1 MKTKNYADNDETQ
14 ADDEMQVS
22 EAMPAYDKDGY
33 YTYEDYYSWELE
45 EGERWELIDGKAYK
59 MSAPSRVHQEVLGEI
74 FRQLANFLKGK
85 KCKVYIAPVDVRLN
99 HDTLDDTVVQ
109 PDVLVVC
116 DENKLSDIRS
126 VKGAPDLAVEV
137 LSPSNPNH
145 DRVLK
150 FNKYREAGVREFWI
164 VDPTAKTVAVNIL
177 TGGYYTTHIHGAT
190 GNIPLQAVEGCEVD
204 LDEVFASVK

>member
-1 MKTKNYADNDETQ
+1 MKTTNYTGEDEKQTNY
-14 ADDEMQVS
+14 DMQVS
-22 EAMPAYDKDGY
+22 EAMPAYDRDGY

-59 MSAPSRVHQEVLGEI
+59 MSAPTLNHQDVAGEI

-99 HDTLDDTVVQ
+99 YDTLDDTVVQ

-116 DENKLSDIRS
+116 DKNKLSDIRA
-126 VKGAPDLAVEV
+126 VKGAPDFAVEV

-164 VDPTAKTVAVNIL
+164 VDPVAKTVAVNIL
-177 TGGYYTTHIHGAT
+177 SDGNYTTHIYGAT
-190 GNIPLQAVEGCEVD
+190 GNIPLHSVESCEIH
-204 LDEVFASVK
+204 LDEVFAEL